1 MNEWTRQRLAVLCI
15 ACVLGGWIAH
25 AAWAPD
31 RPNGRPVLTWI
42 ARAART
48 ALLFFF
54 FAEQP
59 QSEQATVQHPMAD
72 GSMPVDHG
80 RAI

>member
-1 MNEWTRQRLAVLCI
+1 MTQWTKQRLAVLCV
-15 ACVLGGWIAH
+15 ACVLFGWLAH
-25 AAWAPD
+25 GWADP
-31 RPNGRPVLTWI
+31 PKPQNRPVLTWI

-54 FAEQP
+54 FADKPPED
-59 QSEQATVQHPMAD
+59 QSNVQHPMAD
-72 GSMPVDHG
+72 GSLPVDHG

>member
-1 MNEWTRQRLAVLCI
+1 MNDWTKKRLAVLCI
-15 ACVLGGWIAH
+15 ACVLIGWMAH
-25 AAWAPD
+25 GWTAPAK
-31 RPNGRPVLTWI
+31 PQNRPVLTWI

-59 QSEQATVQHPMAD
+59 PQEQSNVQHPMAD
-72 GSMPVDHG
+72 GSLPVDHG